1 MNSSEN
7 SLQTD
12 ETSEEMNSEN
22 SRDDVEFEDNLSGS
36 DDNDNAQQQFLKLCD
51 YQVLGMVSRNKEL
64 FLFDRQI

>member
-36 DDNDNAQQQFLKLCD
+36 DDNDNAQQ
-51 YQVLGMVSRNKEL
+51 
-64 FLFDRQI
+64 